1 MKTVVEIRASFDWSS
16 CMDKGGLVRDS
27 DLFLP
32 VLVRFEGRAAPELKQ
47 DKVSAETMKM
57 CKYKR

>member
-1 MKTVVEIRASFDWSS
+1 
-16 CMDKGGLVRDS
+16 MDKSGLVRDS

-47 DKVSAETMKM
+47 DKVSAETMKT
-57 CKYKR
+57 CKDKR